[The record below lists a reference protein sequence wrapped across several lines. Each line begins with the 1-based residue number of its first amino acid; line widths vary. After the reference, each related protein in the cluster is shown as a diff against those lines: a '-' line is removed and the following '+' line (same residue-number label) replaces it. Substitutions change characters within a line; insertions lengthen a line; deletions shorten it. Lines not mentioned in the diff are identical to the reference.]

1 MPYVSRR
8 TLLAAAAA
16 ALALPA
22 AAQTKVKIGIIGSGR
37 IGGTL
42 ARLWAEAGYP
52 VMMSARDIEEVK
64 PLAAKIGHGTRAG
77 TPREAAAFGEVI
89 LISVPF
95 GALPQ
100 IGRDYARELKGKV
113 VLDTCNPY
121 LGRDG
126 EMARDALERGTG
138 VVNPTYLP
146 GTRLV
151 RAFNQIN
158 AAALASE
165 AHRAGEKIAVPLAA
179 DDKAALAIA
188 QKLVIDAGFEPLVV
202 GGLAT
207 AKSFDPGTPAYHT
220 MTAKELRA
228 VLKL

>member
-1 MPYVSRR
+1 MSRFSRR
-8 TLLAAAAA
+8 ALLGSAA
-16 ALALPA
+16 ALFALPA
-22 AAQTKVKIGIIGSGR
+22 AGQAKMKIGIIGSGR

-52 VMMSARDIEEVK
+52 VMLSARDIEEVK
-64 PLAAKIGHGTRAG
+64 PLAARIGHGARAG
-77 TPREAAAFGEVI
+77 TAREAASFGDVV

-121 LGRDG
+121 LSRDG
-126 EMARDALERGTG
+126 EMAKEALEKGTG

-179 DDKAALAIA
+179 DDKPALQIA
-188 QKLVIDAGFEPLVV
+188 QTLVIDAGFEPVVV

-220 MTAKELRA
+220 MAAKELRA
-228 VLKL
+228 ILKL

>member
-1 MPYVSRR
+1 MFRFSRR
-8 TLLAAAAA
+8 TVLTAAAAM
-16 ALALPA
+16 ALPA
-22 AAQTKVKIGIIGSGR
+22 AAQAKMKIGIIGSGR

-64 PLAAKIGHGTRAG
+64 PLAARIGHGARAG
-77 TPREAAAFGEVI
+77 TAREAAAFGDVV

-126 EMARDALERGTG
+126 EMARAALEKGTG

-179 DDKAALAIA
+179 DDMAALAIA
-188 QKLVIDAGFEPLVV
+188 LALVIDAGFEPVVV

-228 VLKL
+228 ILKL